1 MFNKTCNVRD
11 SDTAKV
17 VNQLF
22 DLCME
27 MQRKSEPGQDMQ
39 FAELVENLSSLVDK
53 LGQAD
58 IEQMVFD
65 LKELINDS
73 LR

>member
-1 MFNKTCNVRD
+1 MFNKTYEIRN
-11 SDTAKV
+11 SDKV

-27 MQRKSEPGQDMQ
+27 MQRKSEQGQDKQ
-39 FAELVENLSSLVDK
+39 FAELVENLSSLVNK

-58 IEQMVFD
+58 IEQMILD
-65 LKELINDS
+65 LKELVCNP
-73 LR
+73 

>member
-1 MFNKTCNVRD
+1 MFNKTYEIRN
-11 SDTAKV
+11 SDKV

-27 MQRKSEPGQDMQ
+27 MQRKSEQGQDKQ
-39 FAELVENLSSLVDK
+39 FAELVENLSSLVNK

-58 IEQMVFD
+58 IEQMILD
-65 LKELINDS
+65 LRELVCNS
-73 LR
+73 